1 MRVLGFFVLALIGWV
16 GCKHAEAGHLVH
28 MPAHVYIRVGQYNEA
43 SKANQAAVEA
53 DQDYITE
60 CRAQGIYPLAYHPH
74 NYHFLS
80 RTASLEGRSA
90 VALDAANR

>member
-1 MRVLGFFVLALIGWV
+1 MPTPMESTVSRPRLL
-16 GCKHAEAGHLVH
+16 EAAPDHP
-28 MPAHVYIRVGQYNEA
+28 M
-43 SKANQAAVEA
+43 ANQAAVEA
-53 DQDYITE
+53 DQDYITQ
-60 CRAQGIYPLAYHPH
+60 CRAQGIYPLAYPH